1 MKLPLKK
8 LNRLP
13 KKSSGQSSAKP
24 IVLLTCSTIRN
35 STFIRQ
41 NGASIAS
48 LLLTTDAIVSEIP
61 EKKETPSGMPP
72 GGMY

>member
-1 MKLPLKK
+1 MRKK
-8 LNRLP
+8 Y
-13 KKSSGQSSAKP
+13 GDMIEFGV
-24 IVLLTCSTIRN
+24 IVPTKVERAAL
-35 STFIRQ
+35 Q

-61 EKKETPSGMPP
+61 EKNETSSGMPP

>member
-1 MKLPLKK
+1 ME
-8 LNRLP
+8 
-13 KKSSGQSSAKP
+13 SSDVNFGYDALRKEYGNMIDFGV
-24 IVLLTCSTIRN
+24 IVPTKVERIAL
-35 STFIRQ
+35 Q

-61 EKKETPSGMPP
+61 EKKEAPPMPQG